1 MDLEAT
7 ALPTFQLDSDGIP
20 PPSEQEETGEVGPML
35 PAVYLLSVPHPKDR
49 KHTFSEVISLSHPKP
64 PSDIADLEAR
74 HLENML
80 DAARPWAPWESLADF
95 GYTETA
101 VKGVLSK
108 EIIDMQLKGFSGPW
122 SNEGGSKITLRDY
135 KDYKFYLEKA
145 RVVGVQFLN
154 ANVEAE
160 LWGEPKK
167 YTFYYRDPWE
177 WILSLV
183 TDPGLARV
191 SQWQS
196 RRLYYCENG
205 QMERYVHEP
214 FSADCWNDVD
224 SELPP
229 ANPFMHCW
237 LPLHIW
243 LDKGLV
249 TSHVKMFPI
258 VLRALWLPSE
268 IRNASGNGGGV
279 IIGFMVMV
287 DDPGHPKDRT
297 ERQNYAFA
305 QFKRE
310 IYQQSW
316 FGEPVRCGDEVVRNL
331 YPGFLIES
339 LDFEEAWNFTCCRAG
354 RAKHPCARCLVSQ
367 EMLDC
372 LGQAFPS
379 RSSKA
384 MKKVVEKARS
394 APTAAQREKLLMD
407 HGLHD
412 VPHFMWNIRFSDPYL
427 AFIYDL
433 LHFLE
438 SGKWGHHL
446 WSLTLDI
453 LEKLGLL
460 REATVRM
467 AKFSRWR
474 DLKHIN
480 DLATKDFT
488 DGQTHLDI
496 LKCIVYILCE
506 ILPPKSTLIPC
517 IRALLKCRMLL
528 GLRVMTTS
536 RQTVAQQYIEE
547 YEQWCKRVSENYGK
561 NFKFPKQHFLVH
573 ALDDVRMKGVLR
585 NGTTRTGEGT
595 HQEISVRDEDQ
606 EVVARTR
613 LLIDDF
619 FKQASRTGEQSDA
632 TGDSENSKK
641 AVDAAQFKQGSARRI
656 PKSRISPAKGENQW
670 IFGSPLQHGDSR
682 SYEDLHGGDD
692 PVYRSL
698 DSRLR
703 DFLHSQYPDEY
714 LGYEDT
720 IMIEVF
726 RCVYLEYQSKDDWT
740 TAEDILRCHTNW
752 YNSGPRYD
760 CVLFNSDQ
768 PSIACARLR
777 SLIRCELPSSRVVD
791 LAVVQ
796 NMKHSKW
803 RPKTSWDGC
812 VVLEEEG
819 NLTFLLMDYVIRG
832 ALLTPAEGPP
842 NSRNRFHYLVD
853 AVDGDM
859 FLRVL
864 NATGH
869 VCN

>member
-1 MDLEAT
+1 MSATMVEAKK
-7 ALPTFQLDSDGIP
+7 I
-20 PPSEQEETGEVGPML
+20 EI
-35 PAVYLLSVPHPKDR
+35 
-49 KHTFSEVISLSHPKP
+49 ISLSHPKEA
-64 PSDIADLEAR
+64 SDIAEVEAR
-74 HLENML
+74 RLENTL
-80 DAARPWAPWESLADF
+80 DAGRPWAPWNSLADF
-95 GYTETA
+95 GYTESA

-108 EIIDMQLKGFSGPW
+108 DIIDMQLKGLSGPW
-122 SNEGGSKITLRDY
+122 SNPGGSRITMKDYRDY
-135 KDYKFYLEKA
+135 KLYLAKA
-145 RVVGVQFLN
+145 RTLGVKFLN
-154 ANVEAE
+154 ATVEAN

-205 QMERYVHEP
+205 EMERYVHEP
-214 FSADCWNDVD
+214 FTADRWHEVD
-224 SELPP
+224 SELPA
-229 ANPFMHCW
+229 ANPLMHCW

-279 IIGFMVMV
+279 IIGFMIMV
-287 DDPGHPKDRT
+287 EDPGHSKNRT
-297 ERQNYAFA
+297 ERQNYEFN

-310 IYQQSW
+310 IYQQVMEKLFETIWKKSW
-316 FGEPVRCGDEVVRNL
+316 FGEPVRCGDDVVRNL

-339 LDFEEAWNFTCCRAG
+339 LNFEEAWSFTCCRAN
-354 RAKHPCARCLVSQ
+354 RAKHPCPRCLVSH

-372 LGQAFPS
+372 LHQFFPL
-379 RSSKA
+379 RSSEA
-384 MKKVVEKARS
+384 MRNVVERARC
-394 APTAAQREKLLMD
+394 APTAAQRDKLLMD

-427 AFIYDL
+427 SFIYDL

-438 SGKWGHHL
+438 AGKWGHHL
-446 WSLTLDI
+446 WSLTLDL

-460 REATVRM
+460 AEVTKRM

-474 DLKHIN
+474 NLKHIN

-536 RQTVAQQYIEE
+536 RQLVVQQCIED
-547 YEQWCKRVSENYGK
+547 YEKWCKRVSEDYDK
-561 NFKFPKQHFLVH
+561 NFKFPKQHYLIH
-573 ALDDVRMKGVLR
+573 ALDDVRLKGVLR
-585 NGTTRTGEGT
+585 NGTTRTGEGI
-595 HQEISVRDEDQ
+595 HQEVKQHYGQTNKRNTEAQNKQISIRDEDQ

-619 FKQASRTGEQSDA
+619 FRRASQTAELSDA
-632 TGDSENSKK
+632 SSDT
-641 AVDAAQFKQGSARRI
+641 DATNQEADVAQFKQGSARRV
-656 PKSRISPAKGENQW
+656 PKSRIPPANGENQW
-670 IFGSPLQHGDSR
+670 IFGSPLQYGDSR
-682 SYEDLHGGDD
+682 SYEDLHGGNNPIYRALD
-692 PVYRSL
+692 P
-698 DSRLR
+698 RLR
-703 DFLHSQYPDEY
+703 EFLHSQFPDEY
-714 LGYEDT
+714 LTYEDT
-720 IMIEVF
+720 IMIEIF
-726 RCVYLEYQSKDDWT
+726 QCVYIAYQSKDDWT
-740 TAEDILRCHTNW
+740 NAEDILRCNSNW

-768 PSIACARLR
+768 PGVAC
-777 SLIRCELPSSRVVD
+777 RVVD

-796 NMKHSKW
+796 NMKPNKW

-812 VVLEEEG
+812 VVFEEEVD
-819 NLTFLLMDYVIRG
+819 LTFLLMDFVIRG
-832 ALLTPAEGPP
+832 ALLAHAQGPS
-842 NSRNRFHYLVD
+842 NSRRNFHYLVD
-853 AVDGDM
+853 VVDGDM

-864 NATGH
+864 NAIGH

>member
-1 MDLEAT
+1 MDVEAT
-7 ALPTFQLDSDGIP
+7 SLPTFDSDLGGIP
-20 PPSEQEETGEVGPML
+20 SAATNSESESDET
-35 PAVYLLSVPHPKDR
+35 
-49 KHTFSEVISLSHPKP
+49 
-64 PSDIADLEAR
+64 AR
-74 HLENML
+74 RLENTL
-80 DAARPWAPWESLADF
+80 DAGRPWAPWNSLADF
-95 GYTETA
+95 GYTESA

-108 EIIDMQLKGFSGPW
+108 DIIDMQLKGLSGPW
-122 SNEGGSKITLRDY
+122 SNPGGSRITMKDYRDY
-135 KDYKFYLEKA
+135 KLYLAKA
-145 RVVGVQFLN
+145 RTLGVKFLN
-154 ANVEAE
+154 ATVEAD
-160 LWGEPKK
+160 LWGESKK

-205 QMERYVHEP
+205 EMERYVHEP
-214 FSADCWNDVD
+214 FTADRWHEVD
-224 SELPP
+224 SQSELPA
-229 ANPFMHCW
+229 ANPLMHCW

-279 IIGFMVMV
+279 IIGFMTMV
-287 DDPGHPKDRT
+287 EDPGHSKNRT
-297 ERQNYAFA
+297 KRQNYEFN

-310 IYQQSW
+310 IYQQVMEKLFETIWKKSW
-316 FGEPVRCGDEVVRNL
+316 FGEPVRCGDDVVRNL

-339 LDFEEAWNFTCCRAG
+339 LDFEEAWSFTCCRAN
-354 RAKHPCARCLVSQ
+354 RAKHPCPRCRVSH

-372 LGQAFPS
+372 LHQFFPL
-379 RSSKA
+379 RSSEA
-384 MKKVVEKARS
+384 MRNVVERARC
-394 APTAAQREKLLMD
+394 APTAAQRDKLLME

-427 AFIYDL
+427 SFIYDL

-438 SGKWGHHL
+438 AGKWGHHL
-446 WSLTLDI
+446 WSLTLDL

-460 REATVRM
+460 AEVTKRM

-474 DLKHIN
+474 NLKHIN

-536 RQTVAQQYIEE
+536 RQLVVQQCIED
-547 YEQWCKRVSENYGK
+547 YEKWCKRVSEDYDK
-561 NFKFPKQHFLVH
+561 NFKFPKQHYLIH
-573 ALDDVRMKGVLR
+573 ALDDVRLKGVLR
-585 NGTTRTGEGT
+585 NGTTRTGEGI
-595 HQEISVRDEDQ
+595 HQENKQISIRDEDQ

-619 FKQASRTGEQSDA
+619 FRRASQTAELSDA
-632 TGDSENSKK
+632 SSDT
-641 AVDAAQFKQGSARRI
+641 DATNQEADVAQFKQGSARRV
-656 PKSRISPAKGENQW
+656 PKSRIPPANGENQW
-670 IFGSPLQHGDSR
+670 IFGSPLQYGDSR
-682 SYEDLHGGDD
+682 SYEDLHGGNNSIYRALD
-692 PVYRSL
+692 P
-698 DSRLR
+698 RLR
-703 DFLHSQYPDEY
+703 EFLHSQFPDEY
-714 LGYEDT
+714 LTYEDT
-720 IMIEVF
+720 IMASIEVF
-726 RCVYLEYQSKDDWT
+726 QCVYIAYQSKDDWT
-740 TAEDILRCHTNW
+740 NAEDILRCNSNW
-752 YNSGPRYD
+752 YTILG
-760 CVLFNSDQ
+760 LG
-768 PSIACARLR
+768 
-777 SLIRCELPSSRVVD
+777 RVVD

-796 NMKHSKW
+796 NMKPSKW

-812 VVLEEEG
+812 VVFEEEVD
-819 NLTFLLMDYVIRG
+819 LTFLLMDFVIRG
-832 ALLTPAEGPP
+832 ALLAHAQGPS
-842 NSRNRFHYLVD
+842 NSRRNFHYLDV
-853 AVDGDM
+853 VDGDM

-864 NATGH
+864 NAIGH